1 MITLLQLPELRRALV
16 EAEKRLPAPQDHPDI
31 KKAHTSTLR
40 KASLWWVSR
49 DMAKLAIGAAPTL
62 PPWTPTI
69 AAPEPTGFIWFD
81 HPIATTPEVPSAGF
95 LEDGSPAESVLG
107 SAQIHG
113 VHWSTIGTTMA
124 FTLYGRVQDP
134 AQRARSA
141 PLWQDIFEIG
151 IYMVAG
157 DHSFDPDVDQL
168 GAAWMTGVV
177 HTIGAAWLLMQQPR
191 VAEKRSRRASLHT
204 GNKKRKPGKAQLIQ
218 VIDLRR
224 LAHNDAEREQNNG
237 QSREFHTRWMVRG
250 HWRQQRVG
258 PGRKYT
264 KPVVVSPYLKGPDG
278 APIKTDRVNA
288 WRH

>member
-1 MITLLQLPELRRALV
+1 MITLLQLPELRKAIV
-16 EAEKRLPAPQDHPDI
+16 AAEKRMPTPKDHTDI

-49 DMAKLAIGAAPTL
+49 DMAKLAIDAASTL

-69 AAPEPTGFIWFD
+69 VAPEPTGFIWFD
-81 HPIATTPEVPSAGF
+81 HPIAATPEVPSAGF

-113 VHWSTIGTTMA
+113 VHWFTIGTTMA

-134 AQRARSA
+134 SQRARSA

-151 IYMVAG
+151 IYMIAG

-168 GAAWMTGVV
+168 SAAWMTGVV
-177 HTIGAAWLLMQQPR
+177 HTIGAAWLLMQQPT
-191 VAEKRSRRASLHT
+191 VATTRRMRGRGAGVGGKKKPPRTSLV
-204 GNKKRKPGKAQLIQ
+204 Q
-218 VIDLRR
+218 VIELRR
-224 LAHNDAEREQNNG
+224 LAHKHSEEKGHTTREY
-237 QSREFHTRWMVRG
+237 HTRWMVRG

-258 PGRKYT
+258 PGRRYVR
-264 KPVVVSPYLKGPDG
+264 PVYVAPYIKGPED
-278 APIKTDRVNA
+278 APLKTDRVNA
-288 WRH
+288 WRR